1 MYDYQFPAW
10 LPISFFVIL
19 LVLAFLV
26 GKWLVKKERNYKG
39 F

>member
-10 LPISFFVIL
+10 LSIAFFVVL

-26 GKWLVKKERNYKG
+26 GKWLVGKERNYKG